1 MGVVEKEDPVMTGF
15 TFPTMFGAPD
25 MGGGV
30 VGKVLGSFGSY
41 NIGLGSSAGAGYG

>member
-1 MGVVEKEDPVMTGF
+1 VGVVEKEDPVMTGF
-15 TFPTMFGAPD
+15 TFPSIFGAPD

-41 NIGLGSSAGAGYG
+41 NNGIGSRGGTGYG